1 MTKKSLTTAY
11 ARRDKLKVRQVAIKY
26 KYGLD
31 WEEYI
36 SLHEKANGCCE
47 ICAKPVSLMASQ
59 DIETAYV
66 DHCHTTNKVRGI
78 LCRVCNVALGG
89 FKDSRLHLQK
99 AIEYLDKYD
108 SDC

>member
-36 SLHEKANGCCE
+36 SLHEKANGCYE
-47 ICAKPVSLMASQ
+47 I
-59 DIETAYV
+59 
-66 DHCHTTNKVRGI
+66 
-78 LCRVCNVALGG
+78 
-89 FKDSRLHLQK
+89 
-99 AIEYLDKYD
+99 
-108 SDC
+108 